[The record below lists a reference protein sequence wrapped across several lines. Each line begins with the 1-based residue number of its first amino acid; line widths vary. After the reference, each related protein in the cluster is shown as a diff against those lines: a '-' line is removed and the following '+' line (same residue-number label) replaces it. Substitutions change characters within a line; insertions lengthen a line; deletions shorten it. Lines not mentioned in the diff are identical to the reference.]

1 MENSLISY
9 RFVFGLGGTGTCA
22 SSATSW
28 QVSSRISNSVVR
40 DPTMQ
45 VACAESKDLHVSTNY
60 TCIPAKYGKL
70 FVEFYAV
77 SSVTL
82 SFS

>member
-1 MENSLISY
+1 
-9 RFVFGLGGTGTCA
+9 
-22 SSATSW
+22 
-28 QVSSRISNSVVR
+28 
-40 DPTMQ
+40 MQ

-77 SSVTL
+77 SIMTI